1 MMAILLL
8 VVIGGCGFPI
18 KPEPMVFVH
27 DDEIVRRGEFVVL
40 ADRRIF
46 TMMAFLN
53 ATGYDLESDGV
64 EMHPVRVRVRRML
77 REKEVQFPDK
87 FREWKKYYKRKPYQ
101 ICVYIDFT
109 LSLSTDYPF
118 RRIRPYD
125 ELGFFNTIF
134 LLADFP
140 EVLNDFWETT
150 DLETI
155 WAKVKPDYVAEIG
168 YYDIDEMERTLPF
181 IWQYLR
187 MQRKDSSTIVH
198 VPNLLEAHYAAY
210 CVRYEDYIFSVESPG
225 SNTKGFNIHEYL
237 HTFVNDIV
245 KEHYHRYARKL
256 RAYYPAGKDEKLS
269 DAYPEAF
276 TIECLVRALDRRMR
290 ILLTDDPATKRKQEN
305 IARDI
310 SRQGLTL
317 TYPFFQCLSDFE
329 KSNLPFDEFLPQ
341 MLEILP
347 EFAPKN

>member
-1 MMAILLL
+1 
-8 VVIGGCGFPI
+8 
-18 KPEPMVFVH
+18 
-27 DDEIVRRGEFVVL
+27 
-40 ADRRIF
+40 
-46 TMMAFLN
+46 
-53 ATGYDLESDGV
+53 
-64 EMHPVRVRVRRML
+64 MHPVRVRVRRLL

-87 FREWKKYYKRKPYQ
+87 FREWKKYYKRKRYQ
-101 ICVYIDFT
+101 TCVYIDFT

-118 RRIRPYD
+118 KRIRPYD

-134 LLADFP
+134 HLADFP
-140 EVLNDFWETT
+140 KVLNDFWETT

-168 YYDIDEMERTLPF
+168 DYDIDEMERTLPF

-276 TIECLVRALDRRMR
+276 ISECLVRALDRRMR
-290 ILLTDDPATKRKQEN
+290 ILLTDDPATKKKQEN
-305 IARDI
+305 IAIDI

-341 MLEILP
+341 MLETLP
-347 EFAPKN
+347 